1 MQGWFNIQTSN
12 NVIHHVNRI
21 KKKNRMIISIDVEK
35 AFDKMQHP
43 FITQNVSKLGTEG
56 NFLNLIKNICEH

>member
-12 NVIHHVNRI
+12 NVIHRVNRI

-43 FITQNVSKLGTEG
+43 FITQNVIKLGTEG
-56 NFLNLIKNICEH
+56 NFVNLIKNICEH